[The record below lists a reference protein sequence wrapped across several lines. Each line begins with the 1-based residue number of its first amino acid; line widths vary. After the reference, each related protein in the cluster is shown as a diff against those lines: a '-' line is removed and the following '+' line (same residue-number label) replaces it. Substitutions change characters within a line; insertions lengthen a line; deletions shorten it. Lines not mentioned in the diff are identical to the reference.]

1 MVDTMLRLAVLVLV
15 ALCTWLVVRAV
26 RRFVERRRQQ
36 VLNSAPQAELLQ
48 DSSAADTTGETSSH
62 VRILA
67 FSSADCTQCHRLQTP
82 ALQRLKERL
91 GDTISV
97 IDVDAPTSPDLTNRY
112 QVLTVPTTIVLDA
125 TGKVHAVNYGFAN
138 TQRLTAQIEALTSM
152 V

>member
-1 MVDTMLRLAVLVLV
+1 MLDTMLRLGVLVLV
-15 ALCTWLVVRAV
+15 ALCTWLVVRAA
-26 RRFVERRRQQ
+26 RSFVERRRQQ
-36 VLNSAPQAELLQ
+36 VLSSAPQTELLQ
-48 DSSAADTTGETSSH
+48 DSSTASAIGGSSSH

-67 FSSADCTQCHRLQTP
+67 FSSADCTQCHRLQSP

-97 IDVDAPTSPDLTNRY
+97 INVDAPSSPELASRY
-112 QVLTVPTTIVLDA
+112 QVLTVPTTVVLDA

-138 TQRLTAQIEALTSM
+138 TQRLSTQVEALTSM